1 MPDPGYAPVSILDV
15 GGVRELIDRVVFRR
29 LGKERERML
38 TRLFGRPPV
47 PEIAPAEAHARQQ
60 RGALVIDVRE
70 PHEWNAGH
78 IPGAR
83 LVPLAELPQRLT
95 EFDPNQ
101 EIVLVCRSGNRSA
114 QATLMLQRAG
124 FTRVANLAGGMIA
137 WTRAGLPVTR

>member
-1 MPDPGYAPVSILDV
+1 
-15 GGVRELIDRVVFRR
+15 
-29 LGKERERML
+29 ML

-47 PEIAPAEAHARQQ
+47 PEIAPAEAYARQQ

-83 LVPLAELPQRLT
+83 LVPLAELPRRLT